1 MYLQC
6 TFVNIA
12 NRTKD
17 TDFQLQ
23 TPSRLEPVLADKEVI
38 LACLNI
44 KSMAFSNSDY
54 ESQVGSDGGEG
65 DTPNTLSTAIDVKA
79 PL

>member
-1 MYLQC
+1 MMKNYL
-6 TFVNIA
+6 
-12 NRTKD
+12 
-17 TDFQLQ
+17 LQ

-54 ESQVGSDGGEG
+54 DSQVGSDAIEDGTQ
-65 DTPNTLSTAIDVKA
+65 DTTLSPDLKA

>member
-1 MYLQC
+1 M
-6 TFVNIA
+6 
-12 NRTKD
+12 
-17 TDFQLQ
+17 
-23 TPSRLEPVLADKEVI
+23 LADKEVI

-54 ESQVGSDGGEG
+54 DSQVGSDGAEG
-65 DTPNTLSTAIDVKA
+65 GTQDTTLSTDVKA